1 MAKTGRI
8 GWRALMVVAVLIAES
23 RISAHG
29 QAQQRVR
36 AEDEHLNA
44 LIRQAIEQSAT
55 FRSVVEGIQGTNGIV
70 YVIRGRCGHH
80 LRACLLLWMAPA
92 GPDRMLRVVVDDSRK
107 AADIDTMASLGHE
120 LRHALEVLTE
130 TNATT
135 GAGMFQFYRHS
146 GGVKGVFETEA
157 AIEAGDAVSNELKRR
172 RAN

>member
-1 MAKTGRI
+1 
-8 GWRALMVVAVLIAES
+8 
-23 RISAHG
+23 
-29 QAQQRVR
+29 
-36 AEDEHLNA
+36 
-44 LIRQAIEQSAT
+44 
-55 FRSVVEGIQGTNGIV
+55 
-70 YVIRGRCGHH
+70 
-80 LRACLLLWMAPA
+80 
-92 GPDRMLRVVVDDSRK
+92 MLRVVVDDSRK